1 KRVYFWSIFLW
12 SLFTMLQG
20 GVFIFKGMSLAGI
33 VSLSV
38 FSLFALRF
46 IVGLME
52 SPAFPGNG
60 RLVSSWFPTR
70 ERGTASAVFNSAQYF
85 ATAIFAP
92 ILGWFTSSHGW
103 HTSFLFMG
111 IIGIIISLIWLRII
125 YEPSKHPSLS
135 KNELDFISEGGALIH
150 LGRENEIKLKDEAP
164 VNKVTVRMLLSQR
177 MLVGVYLAQYSIT
190 TLTWFFISW
199 FPVYLIKERH
209 MTVLGAGFAASLPAL
224 CGFMGGVLGGIFSD
238 VLLKKGYT
246 LSVARKV
253 PIIIG
258 MLCSMLMVA
267 CNYVD
272 SVGVVIFLM
281 SLSFFGKGL
290 GALGWAVVSDTSP
303 KEAIGLSGGLFNTIG
318 NVAGIITPIVIGYII
333 NATGSFQ
340 WALVYVSFFA
350 LLTIF

>member
-1 KRVYFWSIFLW
+1 
-12 SLFTMLQG
+12 
-20 GVFIFKGMSLAGI
+20 
-33 VSLSV
+33 
-38 FSLFALRF
+38 
-46 IVGLME
+46 
-52 SPAFPGNG
+52 
-60 RLVSSWFPTR
+60 
-70 ERGTASAVFNSAQYF
+70 
-85 ATAIFAP
+85 
-92 ILGWFTSSHGW
+92 
-103 HTSFLFMG
+103 
-111 IIGIIISLIWLRII
+111 

-303 KEAIGLSGGLFNTIG
+303 KEAIGLS
-318 NVAGIITPIVIGYII
+318 
-333 NATGSFQ
+333 
-340 WALVYVSFFA
+340 
-350 LLTIF
+350 